1 MVLAEEAYG
10 VKDPQILHAIK
21 VHTTGEPDMNTLDK
35 IIYIADYIEPLRCEA
50 PHLSIIRQI
59 AFSDLNQCMAEILY
73 DTLHYLSGRKGSV
86 DPTTQLT
93 YQFYEPLRDKK
104 AEDVTVIDITGV
116 SSIADYF
123 IIANGNNQ
131 NQLTAMQDAVDEA
144 LYKAGL
150 HAKQIEGN
158 NKSTWILMDYEDII
172 VHLFSK
178 EDRLFYDLERIWRD
192 GKIIEM

>member
-1 MVLAEEAYG
+1 MLQNEMIEKIVR
-10 VKDPQILHAIK
+10 
-21 VHTTGEPDMNTLDK
+21 TLDSK
-35 IIYIADYIEPLRCEA
+35 R
-50 PHLSIIRQI
+50 
-59 AFSDLNQCMAEILY
+59 
-73 DTLHYLSGRKGSV
+73 
-86 DPTTQLT
+86 
-93 YQFYEPLRDKK
+93 
-104 AEDVTVIDITGV
+104 AEDIQAIEIKDLTIL
-116 SSIADYF
+116 ADYF